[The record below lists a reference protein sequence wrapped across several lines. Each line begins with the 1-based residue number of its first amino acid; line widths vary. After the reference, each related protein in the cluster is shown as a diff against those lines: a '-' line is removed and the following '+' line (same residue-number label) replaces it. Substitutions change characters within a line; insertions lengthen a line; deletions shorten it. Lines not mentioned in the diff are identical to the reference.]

1 MIVDLPDSEIEG
13 TGLTSELAKVE
24 ISVALYRDRKLTLG
38 RGASLA
44 GLSTSAFLQE
54 VGRRGVTINY
64 DVEDLAHDLATLSEL
79 S

>member
-1 MIVDLPDSEIEG
+1 MIVDLPDSEIKG

-24 ISVALYRDRKLTLG
+24 LAVALYRDRKVTLG

-44 GLSTSAFLQE
+44 GLSTPAFLQE
-54 VGRRGVTINY
+54 VGRRGVTVNY
-64 DVEDLAHDLATLSEL
+64 DIEDLEQDLATLSKL